1 MVGYIGEIRFFAGNF
16 APRGW
21 MFCEGQ
27 VLIIREYAPL
37 FAIISSYYGG
47 DGRNNF
53 ALPDLRQR
61 VAIGT
66 GRGPGLSYYQLS
78 QKGGSSE
85 LTLSEQQMPQHTHTM
100 KAAQE
105 NGDLNSP
112 SEAYPAASNGVITA
126 GRDNYPY
133 QNAAYSNQTPNTQMN
148 GVAISVAG
156 QSIPHNNM
164 QPYLA
169 CNYLICADGLF
180 PSRN

>member
-1 MVGYIGEIRFFAGNF
+1 MEGYIGEIRFFAGNF

-21 MFCEGQ
+21 MFCDGEMLTIQ
-27 VLIIREYAPL
+27 EYTPL

-47 DGRNNF
+47 DARTNF
-53 ALPDLRQR
+53 ALPDLRQK

-78 QKGGSSE
+78 QRGGASQ
-85 LTLSEQQMPQHTHTM
+85 LTLSEQQMPQHSHTM
-100 KAAQE
+100 KAAQG

-112 SEAYPAASNGVITA
+112 SGAYPAASNGVITA
-126 GRDNYPY
+126 GRDSYTY

-148 GVAISVAG
+148 GAAIGEAG

-169 CNYLICADGLF
+169 CNYIICVNGLF